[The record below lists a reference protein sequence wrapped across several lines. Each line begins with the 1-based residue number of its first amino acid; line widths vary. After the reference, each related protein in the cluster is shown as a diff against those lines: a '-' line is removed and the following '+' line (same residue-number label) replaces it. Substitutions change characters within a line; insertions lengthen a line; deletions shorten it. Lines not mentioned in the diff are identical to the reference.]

1 MNNRE
6 VTFMNSIS
14 MTLTVKNGEMIYPV
28 KALETR
34 FKEFLKNL
42 PDNSKI
48 EVFVSAGTDKGTLS
62 QIAKIHAMIREL
74 ANELGYTFEEM
85 KLQTKRQS
93 GLCIVKN
100 NEEYCK
106 SFADCDKQEL
116 SAVIQTLFEIGD
128 FANVNLR

>member
-48 EVFVSAGTDKGTLS
+48 EVFVSVGTDKGTLS
-62 QIAKIHAMIREL
+62 LIAKIHAMIREL